1 MATSGAADAL
11 FALPETYDA
20 SDPTSG
26 PGARR
31 QARQAEHERLTAEQG
46 SAAANTKLAT
56 DADNEA
62 AKTTAA
68 ISPKV
73 EQLAT
78 EDQLLGTTIQ
88 QLRASQPTTAT
99 PLASSL
105 LSQGTGS
112 GARGQALGEARE
124 AEYYIDTA
132 NAIRG
137 FATWW
142 VPLILIVMGLLAIL
156 WNWYHREQI
165 LPLIVVYV
173 AIVLGSFF
181 PVYVMQIPRAALSPL
196 MKLVPGPA

>member
-11 FALPETYDA
+11 FALPATFDS
-20 SDPTSG
+20 SDPVNG

-31 QARQAEHERLTAEQG
+31 QARQAQHEKLTAELG

-68 ISPKV
+68 VAPKV

-88 QLRASQPTTAT
+88 QLKASQPTTAT

-105 LSQGTGS
+105 LSQNVAS
-112 GARGQALGEARE
+112 GPRGQALGQARE

-132 NAIRG
+132 NSIRG

-142 VPLILIVMGLLAIL
+142 VPLILILMGLLAIL
-156 WNWYHREQI
+156 WNWYHRERI
-165 LPLIVVYV
+165 LPLVVVYA
-173 AIVLGSFF
+173 AIIVGAYF
-181 PVYVMQIPRAALSPL
+181 PVHVMQIPRAAISPL
-196 MKLVPGPA
+196 MRLV